1 VSAAAPVAI
10 QYWLSTSSP
19 WTWLGSARF
28 IELAQ
33 RAGARVEV
41 LPVDLGAVFAATG
54 GLPLAQ
60 RPAARRS
67 YRLLELTR
75 WSRRLAVPLVIE
87 PSHHPIDREPS
98 SRLLIAASE
107 AGADALAL
115 SHAVL
120 RALWAQDRDI
130 GDWDLLAQLANDCG
144 LDGPA
149 LVASARA
156 PAAGERYQENTRRAI
171 AAEVFG
177 SPTWVV
183 AGERFWGQDRLE
195 LLAERILGT

>member
-1 VSAAAPVAI
+1 VSAAAPLRI

-19 WTWLGSARF
+19 WTWLGSGRF
-28 IELAQ
+28 LDLAQ
-33 RAGARVEV
+33 RTGARVEV

-54 GLPLAQ
+54 GLPVAQ

-75 WSRRLAVPLVIE
+75 WSRRLGLPLVIE
-87 PSHHPIDREPS
+87 PKHHPIDREPS
-98 SRLLIAASE
+98 SRLLIATAQ
-107 AGADALAL
+107 AGGDALAL

-120 RALWAQDRDI
+120 RALWAEDRDI
-130 GDWDLLAQLANDCG
+130 GDWDLLAALARDCG

-149 LVASARA
+149 LVEAARA
-156 PAAGERYQENTRRAI
+156 PAAGERYRENTQHAI
-171 AAEVFG
+171 DAEVFG

-183 AGERFWGQDRLE
+183 EGERFWGQDRLD
-195 LLAERILGT
+195 LLAERLFGT

>member
-1 VSAAAPVAI
+1 MSAAAPVAI
-10 QYWLSTSSP
+10 QYWLSTTSP
-19 WTWLGSARF
+19 WTWLGSGRF
-28 IELAQ
+28 MELA
-33 RAGARVEV
+33 RRTGACVEL

-54 GLPLAQ
+54 GLPVAQ
-60 RPAARRS
+60 RPPARRS

-75 WSRRLAVPLVIE
+75 WSRRLGVPLVLE
-87 PSHHPIDREPS
+87 PRHHPIDREPS
-98 SRLLIAASE
+98 SRLLVAASE
-107 AGADALAL
+107 AGGDALAL

-120 RALWAQDRDI
+120 RALWAQDQDI
-130 GDWDLLAQLANDCG
+130 GDWDLLAHIAQECG

-156 PAAGERYQENTRRAI
+156 PAMGERYVENTRRAI

-183 AGERFWGQDRLE
+183 AGERFWGQDRLD
-195 LLAERILGT
+195 LLAERLAGT